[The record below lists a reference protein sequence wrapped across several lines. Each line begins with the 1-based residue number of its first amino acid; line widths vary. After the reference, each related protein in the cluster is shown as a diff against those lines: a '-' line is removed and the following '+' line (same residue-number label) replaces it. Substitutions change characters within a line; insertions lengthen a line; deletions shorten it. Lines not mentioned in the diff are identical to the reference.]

1 MNKES
6 KISFRLTKEELIEL
20 ERLLANSNI
29 KNRTEFIR
37 SILFNR
43 SIAVV
48 KIDPNMQK
56 YLICLNNLQAEYR
69 AIGNNYNQ
77 VTKAIKGTFTEKK
90 ALAFLYKLAD
100 ITRDL
105 IKVNNEIIELTK
117 EVKEKW
123 LQK

>member
-1 MNKES
+1 MNKDS

-20 ERLLANSNI
+20 ERLMANSSI

-48 KIDPNMQK
+48 KVDPNMQK

-77 VTKAIKGTFTEKK
+77 VTKALKGTFSEKK
-90 ALAFLYKLAD
+90 SLAFLYKLSE

>member
-1 MNKES
+1 
-6 KISFRLTKEELIEL
+6 
-20 ERLLANSNI
+20 
-29 KNRTEFIR
+29 
-37 SILFNR
+37 
-43 SIAVV
+43 
-48 KIDPNMQK
+48 MQK

-77 VTKAIKGTFTEKK
+77 VTKALKGTFSEKK
-90 ALAFLYKLAD
+90 SLAFLYKLSD

>member
-20 ERLLANSNI
+20 ERLMANSNI

>member
-20 ERLLANSNI
+20 DRLMANSNI

-48 KIDPNMQK
+48 KVDPNMQK

-77 VTKAIKGTFTEKK
+77 VTKALKGTFSEKK
-90 ALAFLYKLAD
+90 SLAFLYKLSD

>member
-6 KISFRLTKEELIEL
+6 KISFRMTKEELIEL
-20 ERLLANSNI
+20 ERLMANSNI

-43 SIAVV
+43 SITVV
-48 KIDPNMQK
+48 KVDPNMQK

>member
-1 MNKES
+1 MNKDS

-20 ERLLANSNI
+20 ERLMANSNI

-48 KIDPNMQK
+48 KVDPNMQK

-77 VTKAIKGTFTEKK
+77 VTKALKGTFSEKK
-90 ALAFLYKLAD
+90 SLAFLYKLSD

>member
-20 ERLLANSNI
+20 ERLMANSNI

-48 KIDPNMQK
+48 KVDPNMQK

>member
-1 MNKES
+1 MNKDS

-20 ERLLANSNI
+20 ERLMANSNI

-48 KIDPNMQK
+48 KVDPNMHK

-77 VTKAIKGTFTEKK
+77 VTKALKGTFSEKK
-90 ALAFLYKLAD
+90 SLAFLYKLSD